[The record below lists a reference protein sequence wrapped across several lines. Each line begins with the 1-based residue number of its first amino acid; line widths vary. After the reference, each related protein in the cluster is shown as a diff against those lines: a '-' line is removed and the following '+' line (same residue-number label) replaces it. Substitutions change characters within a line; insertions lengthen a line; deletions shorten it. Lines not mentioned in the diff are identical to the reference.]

1 MLKYPAWTY
10 ILFILISCKEVEK
23 KQDSSELKADS
34 PSISQPIKKDTKS
47 EAQKAL
53 QGHFSILR
61 ADGSPG
67 SSNVHIDNN
76 GQINGAKV
84 YSKYTI
90 ENDSIYVFYRKS
102 GNIKD
107 TFFIENRGGQF
118 YLFKFS
124 SEPKFTRS
132 KDPHFILKR

>member
-1 MLKYPAWTY
+1 MMKYPAWIY
-10 ILFILISCKEVEK
+10 IFFILISCKEVEK
-23 KQDSSELKADS
+23 KQVSSELKVVS

-47 EAQKAL
+47 AAQKAL

-67 SSNVHIDNN
+67 GSNVNIDSN
-76 GQINGAKV
+76 GQISGAKV
-84 YSKYTI
+84 YSRYTLI
-90 ENDSIYVFYRKS
+90 NDSIYVFYRKY
-102 GNIKD
+102 GKIKD